1 MRRHA
6 GAVKEQVG
14 LDLLT
19 EMLTMRRSTGFLS
32 PALTPFWVQKAM
44 EAGAKAVINKEAP
57 LSQIVLTLRTAA
69 AGITT
74 LSPDY
79 ARFFHKDDLLTPKE
93 MEVLALMAEGKTN
106 DEIAAALHVVT
117 GTVGVHVSK
126 ILAKLQVQN
135 RTQAV
140 NVARANGMVR

>member
-1 MRRHA
+1 
-6 GAVKEQVG
+6 
-14 LDLLT
+14 
-19 EMLTMRRSTGFLS
+19 MLTMHADLPVFIVT
-32 PALTPFWVQKAM
+32 AHATPFWVQKAM